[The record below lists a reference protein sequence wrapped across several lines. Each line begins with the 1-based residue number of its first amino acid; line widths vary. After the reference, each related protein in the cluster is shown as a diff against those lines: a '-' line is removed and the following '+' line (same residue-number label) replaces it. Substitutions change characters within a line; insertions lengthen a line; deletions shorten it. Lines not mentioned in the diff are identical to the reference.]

1 MPASEPIAV
10 LFKERV
16 ISFETMHLGF
26 MAEKILPLTMAPT
39 LVDLTKAVSTDKVAF
54 SRLSVSSTITSCR
67 TRICLPY
74 KMTHERLFFFK

>member
-26 MAEKILPLTMAPT
+26 MAEKTLPLTMAPT
-39 LVDLTKAVSTDKVAF
+39 LVDQSKKLSAQTKSLFLDCLLAVPSLHAGQE
-54 SRLSVSSTITSCR
+54 SVFHT
-67 TRICLPY
+67 
-74 KMTHERLFFFK
+74 K